1 MRSFPL
7 FIVLVLLLPVTSVF
21 FNHPGIESSTYKCA
35 STTVPVH
42 LRQSDDDIDVMTSN
56 GPTMDEG
63 IAENA
68 LDQKRNQDADSLKE
82 QDPFVLV
89 LGVAQDAGYP
99 QAGCLKSCCQG
110 AWLDRK
116 IRRMPSCVAIV
127 DPKTGQRWLLDC
139 TWQLPDQLNLLN
151 QIFPRKESP
160 GIDGVF
166 LTHAHM
172 GHYTGLMHFGREV
185 MGTQKV
191 PVHAMPRMKSFLEKN
206 GPWSQLVKLNN
217 IELHLMKS
225 DKSIQL
231 NDRLTVTPITV
242 PHRDEFSETVAFVV
256 KGPNGTALYLPD
268 IDKWSKWERS
278 IEDFIAK
285 VDIAFIDATF
295 FANGEIAGRD
305 MSQIPHPFVEESIL
319 RFQSLKGSERAK
331 IHFIHL
337 NHTNPALNPKS
348 QAAAQIRK
356 AGMNLAVEGNA
367 HKL

>member
-1 MRSFPL
+1 MRTFPL
-7 FIVLVLLLPVTSVF
+7 LMVFVLLL
-21 FNHPGIESSTYKCA
+21 
-35 STTVPVH
+35 
-42 LRQSDDDIDVMTSN
+42 
-56 GPTMDEG
+56 
-63 IAENA
+63 AEW
-68 LDQKRNQDADSLKE
+68 
-82 QDPFVLV
+82 PFVSEAPHVETPANVLAPMSSSDTLVKTEGFEDESVAKSRQTPTSELNRKQLEKQSPFVVV

-99 QAGCLKSCCQG
+99 QAGCLKPCCEG
-110 AWLDRK
+110 AWLDRE

-139 TWQLPDQLNLLN
+139 TWQLPNQLNLLN
-151 QIFPRKESP
+151 EKFPKKESP

-185 MGTQKV
+185 MGTQNI

-217 IELHLMKS
+217 IDLRSMKP
-225 DKSIQL
+225 DKSIRL
-231 NDRLTVTPITV
+231 NERLTVTPIIV
-242 PHRDEFSETVAFVV
+242 PHRDEFSETVAFIV
-256 KGPNGTALYLPD
+256 KGPKLSALYLPD

-278 IEDFIAK
+278 IEDVIAK

-319 RFQSLKGSERAK
+319 RFQSLKASDRAK
-331 IHFIHL
+331 IHFTHL

-356 AGMNLAVEGNA
+356 AGMNLAVEGNT